1 MTTRKIKIYT
11 TTGMPG
17 TIETN
22 AATLSE
28 LKPLL
33 RQRDINFDGMKMLVG
48 ETKNELSVDEATLP
62 EGDFKLYLMPA
73 KTKSGVDFD
82 NMEQQVESVYQDM
95 EDVTEKL
102 DEANEVV
109 ARLEEKV
116 DKLLDI
122 LENSASFANATS
134 AGQLYNAVA
143 KVPTIS
149 AEDQR
154 EMEELRRLAGL
165 TGSSEEWED

>member
-1 MTTRKIKIYT
+1 MRKIKIYT
-11 TTGMPG
+11 TAGMPG

-22 AATLSE
+22 ISTLGE

-33 RQRDINFDGMKMLVG
+33 RQREINYDGMKMLVG

-82 NMEQQVESVYQDM
+82 EM
-95 EDVTEKL
+95 EDTLYRIENKL
-102 DEANEVV
+102 DRVLSKLDNVSCEGKSS
-109 ARLEEKV
+109 EKV
-116 DKLLDI
+116 YV
-122 LENSASFANATS
+122 ANI
-134 AGQLYNAVA
+134 
-143 KVPTIS
+143 IS

-154 EMEELRRLAGL
+154 EINELKRLAAG
-165 TGSSEEWED
+165 GSTSEWDD